1 MLGIGPTELVV
12 VAVLFLIIF
21 GPSKMPQMARDIG
34 KFVGQARG
42 AIDEFKDELTAE
54 GTDDSERPA
63 RSREEGSRRREN
75 GQSRA
80 GASSRGSGSRKD
92 GDHQEAGEADE
103 ADPSAEDSSGNTNRE
118 TAEYDL

>member
-12 VAVLFLIIF
+12 VAILFLIIF

-54 GTDDSERPA
+54 EELEKPA
-63 RSREEGSRRREN
+63 RNREEGSRRRKDR
-75 GQSRA
+75 QSRA
-80 GASSRGSGSRKD
+80 NGSSRED
-92 GDHQEAGEADE
+92 EEQEEAN
-103 ADPSAEDSSGNTNRE
+103 PDSDSESTERE
-118 TAEYDL
+118 RVEYDL

>member
-1 MLGIGPTELVV
+1 MVV

-54 GTDDSERPA
+54 VPDENERPA
-63 RSREEGSRRREN
+63 RNREEGSRRRKD
-75 GQSRA
+75 GQSRTN
-80 GASSRGSGSRKD
+80 SSSRKD
-92 GDHQEAGEADE
+92 DE
-103 ADPSAEDSSGNTNRE
+103 APETDSPETARRE
-118 TAEYDL
+118 PAEYDL

>member
-1 MLGIGPTELVV
+1 MVV

-54 GTDDSERPA
+54 VPDDEERPA
-63 RSREEGSRRREN
+63 RSREEGSRRRN
-75 GQSRA
+75 G
-80 GASSRGSGSRKD
+80 SSRKEETADSEEGSS
-92 GDHQEAGEADE
+92 EATD
-103 ADPSAEDSSGNTNRE
+103 RE
-118 TAEYDL
+118 PAEYDL

>member
-1 MLGIGPTELVV
+1 MVV

-54 GTDDSERPA
+54 VPDENERPA
-63 RSREEGSRRREN
+63 RNREEGSRRRRDGPSRTN
-75 GQSRA
+75 GS
-80 GASSRGSGSRKD
+80 SRKD
-92 GDHQEAGEADE
+92 DE
-103 ADPSAEDSSGNTNRE
+103 DPETDSPEPAHRE
-118 TAEYDL
+118 PAEYDL

>member
-63 RSREEGSRRREN
+63 RSREDSSRRDKD
-75 GQSRA
+75 GQSRSN
-80 GASSRGSGSRKD
+80 ASSRESGSRED
-92 GDHQEAGEADE
+92 GDHDEAGEADS
-103 ADPSAEDSSGNTNRE
+103 PAEDSTRSSDRE
-118 TAEYDL
+118 AAEYDL

>member
-1 MLGIGPTELVV
+1 MFGIGPTELVV

-54 GTDDSERPA
+54 DTDSSDRPA
-63 RSREEGSRRREN
+63 RNREEGSRKRQDSQNRASDSRHENEDRNGEEPPEESSGSSGSSRRE
-75 GQSRA
+75 S
-80 GASSRGSGSRKD
+80 
-92 GDHQEAGEADE
+92 
-103 ADPSAEDSSGNTNRE
+103 
-118 TAEYDL
+118 AEYDL